1 MAKSKKLKNPDCRGA
16 YRYYKKV
23 GDNTFIIHGLSRY
36 WRRSSDMID
45 FESGP
50 ALFKGSSLLDGKND
64 LGVIKD
70 MKIIQ
75 HESSEIVDVSD
86 KIVKML
92 KNEFDVTDQNKE
104 HTLKMNIMSA
114 ISSFL
119 SDWVKVEVTME
130 VSDGKDK
137 E

>member
-1 MAKSKKLKNPDCRGA
+1 
-16 YRYYKKV
+16 
-23 GDNTFIIHGLSRY
+23 
-36 WRRSSDMID
+36 MID

-92 KNEFDVTDQNKE
+92 KNEFDVTDKNKE